1 MENKRMQRQVST
13 RNTNDY
19 EMSRRSRI
27 QENQQRLQAL
37 GVKNLAK
44 SLTSLVESDKTKKKK
59 KKPTDTSEKDADY
72 MSGSDFHLNAEED
85 NPEEAATQTNKKHKK
100 YIAPMSMTRYK
111 NLAQKRMSA
120 PNVSRGLTSSE
131 SQSQKGQQIDT
142 GRAIHSRVQESDQV
156 QTRYDQPNSVKRGRL
171 TATKRNL
178 IAIDNDDDHGERDLR
193 SDGFL
198 PNTMPLQCGAGA
210 VASDTIQR
218 IPGQCTLEDNQSS
231 HTSASHADAS
241 YHLQPTPSVISAE
254 DYAFPLCSEINAN
267 ADLLWFLP
275 NTMPLHCGA
284 GVVASDAIQRIPGQR
299 TLEDN
304 QSSHTSASHAD
315 PSYHL
320 QPTPSVISAEDYAF
334 PLCSEINANT
344 DLLRTEDSSM
354 IHENDTPTI
363 PEHLTHDGS
372 SLPSRTNLSTIASSS
387 NDSVHNLHPL
397 RNGDSLPDRRHACQG
412 TVDSSMIHENGTPT
426 IPEQLTQNSSS
437 LPSMINLPATA
448 SSSNDGVHNLHALR
462 NGGSLPNR
470 RRTRQVTM
478 HSSSTRRQRQ
488 TNLQKRVPR
497 SAQGPPSTYKQMGA
511 CDQICHHCN
520 ARFWYDERVLRVG
533 RQRLEY
539 HKCCNGGKSIGHG
552 LRADIVEHLI
562 ELLDDHNELVQLF
575 RTARNKMAEID
586 VPQFK
591 GGPDVETDFDVVIE
605 QHDRTFKRVNKL
617 NASYMSLQ
625 FPLIFFFGEDGYH
638 LGRLLLSRGITDDP
652 PKKMSMKMQME
663 PNSSIG
669 ASPDSTGKQ
678 IVTESQDTTLAKLKE
693 QDTGKAIVAQPQDI
707 TLVTINESDA
717 GKPLHVRVY

>member
-1 MENKRMQRQVST
+1 MKTKRKAKPRVPFVGPLEFPTVST
-13 RNTNDY
+13 SAKPCKSYSVDL
-19 EMSRRSRI
+19 EV
-27 QENQQRLQAL
+27 EAL
-37 GVKNLAK
+37 LNHVDDIDP
-44 SLTSLVESDKTKKKK
+44 SLNVV
-59 KKPTDTSEKDADY
+59 
-72 MSGSDFHLNAEED
+72 
-85 NPEEAATQTNKKHKK
+85 NKKVCGSK
-100 YIAPMSMTRYK
+100 Y
-111 NLAQKRMSA
+111 
-120 PNVSRGLTSSE
+120 VTS
-131 SQSQKGQQIDT
+131 
-142 GRAIHSRVQESDQV
+142 
-156 QTRYDQPNSVKRGRL
+156 N
-171 TATKRNL
+171 
-178 IAIDNDDDHGERDLR
+178 
-193 SDGFL
+193 
-198 PNTMPLQCGAGA
+198 
-210 VASDTIQR
+210 VASDIR
-218 IPGQCTLEDNQSS
+218 CLE
-231 HTSASHADAS
+231 
-241 YHLQPTPSVISAE
+241 
-254 DYAFPLCSEINAN
+254 NAN
-267 ADLLWFLP
+267 LP
-275 NTMPLHCGA
+275 KQKQKNTFNVNYGL
-284 GVVASDAIQRIPGQR
+284 GQR

-497 SAQGPPSTYKQMGA
+497 SAQAGPPSTYKQMGA

-539 HKCCNGGKSIGHG
+539 HKCCNGGKVR
-552 LRADIVEHLI
+552 L
-562 ELLDDHNELVQLF
+562 HNHHEYPEYIKDLF
-575 RTARNKMAEID
+575 TNRHFMENIPRNKMAEID

-669 ASPDSTGKQ
+669 ASPDSIGKQ
-678 IVTESQDTTLAKLKE
+678 IVTESQDTTLGKLKE
-693 QDTGKAIVAQPQDI
+693 QDTGKAIVAQLQDI
-707 TLVTINESDA
+707 TLATINESDA
-717 GKPLHVRVY
+717 GKPLHVRVYRKWTPTNKQGKPVMFCCILIDHQYICLMP